1 MSWQLKKAE
10 TLAAQPDP
18 EDRQVETCCIEIA
31 QFIRSAP
38 IDFLEPLFSSPFGRV
53 YRLFLERCCTK
64 EFTSKATQQQKNE
77 LSQELRQKGC
87 ESQEGWAVL
96 LALMPFF
103 PPAKLKVE
111 DYSSKLPAWLLT
123 LYRDRYEDVSSSPNP
138 IHTTTIQQDPSL
150 QGQPSFNDRIFLNRV
165 LGLSNLYYID
175 QEDQEILQELRDIR
189 LQTINL
195 ILTTSKEE
203 LGQHFQA
210 DFGDRFWAMAQS
222 GIQKEP
228 LNAQETEQ
236 QNSLQH
242 WLTTTPQ
249 SLHAEGG
256 IQRFVC
262 SILFASP
269 GSVRLANPEQNLPA
283 WFIEGFKRYCS
294 MSAA

>member
-1 MSWQLKKAE
+1 MAWQLKKAE
-10 TLAAQPDP
+10 ALAAQPNH
-18 EDRQVETCCIEIA
+18 EAEQVEEYCIELA
-31 QFIRSAP
+31 KFITSAP
-38 IDFLEPLFSSPFGRV
+38 TDFLEPLLNSPFGRV
-53 YRLFLERCCTK
+53 YRLFIERCCTK
-64 EFTSKATQQQKNE
+64 EFTSTATQQQKNE
-77 LSQELRQKGC
+77 LSQQLRHKGC
-87 ESQEGWAVL
+87 ETQEGWAVL

-103 PPAKLKVE
+103 PPGQLKVE
-111 DYSSKLPAWLLT
+111 DPSLKLPAWLLT
-123 LYRDRYEDVSSSPNP
+123 LYSDRYEKSATSPGPVN
-138 IHTTTIQQDPSL
+138 TTTVQQDPTS
-150 QGQPSFNDRIFLNRV
+150 QGQPSFDDRIFLNRV

-175 QEDQEILQELRDIR
+175 PEDQEILEELKEIR

-195 ILTTSKEE
+195 ILATPQEE
-203 LGQHFQA
+203 LGRHFQA

-222 GIQKEP
+222 GVQREP

-242 WLTTTPQ
+242 WLTATPR

-256 IQRFVC
+256 IQRFIAA
-262 SILFASP
+262 ILFSAP